1 MYEEMEYQVE
11 EVLFRLNNLL
21 DLQDRPDKFV
31 GTMDDDDYTLDSS
44 EEAAYPSSFSTKDN
58 ISFTSE
64 SIYSEDSGYY
74 RYGDYRGR
82 YGSTGNS
89 DDDYEGPVIHHL
101 DEPKQRL
108 SDLGQIVS
116 PIFGGRYFVKTSW
129 STFRAPKIKPGSV
142 DLKPLSP
149 IKLPV
154 TNSRKTFEKI
164 KNWGSKNNLPISV
177 PEEVQP
183 ENSLDNFLA
192 FPNAANASGENDI
205 DNPLHSRRGDAILPP
220 LVNPERRLPR
230 ALDSMS
236 HMLKLAPIHDDT
248 NSPFKPPPKLP
259 SISEIMA
266 QNRKRRSL
274 KRTQILPIEVDSPSS
289 MSLSSDNDSLFR
301 GSTYQKNISGSRHDL
316 PRSPSLDSG
325 IIRSS
330 ETEDSEISQNEVSDS
345 REFTAATFRGQ
356 PPYRM
361 STATNSKHCW

>member
-1 MYEEMEYQVE
+1 M
-11 EVLFRLNNLL
+11 LFRLNNLF
-21 DLQDRPDKFV
+21 DLQDRPDKFG

-82 YGSTGNS
+82 YGSTANS
-89 DDDYEGPVIHHL
+89 DDDYEGPIIHHL

-108 SDLGQIVS
+108 SDLGQIIS

-154 TNSRKTFEKI
+154 MNGRKTFEKI
-164 KNWGSKNNLPISV
+164 KNWGSKNTVPISV
-177 PEEVQP
+177 PEEIEP
-183 ENSLDNFLA
+183 RNSFDNFLA
-192 FPNAANASGENDI
+192 FPNAANTHKEPDV
-205 DNPLHSRRGDAILPP
+205 DNSLHSTCANPELPP

-230 ALDSMS
+230 ALEAMS
-236 HMLKLAPIHDDT
+236 DKLKLAPRHTDA
-248 NSPFKPPPKLP
+248 NSPFKQPPKLP

-274 KRTQILPIEVDSPSS
+274 KRTQILPFEIDSPSS
-289 MSLSSDNDSLFR
+289 VSFSSDNESLFR
-301 GSTYQKNISGSRHDL
+301 GSVFQTETRNSRKDL

-330 ETEDSEISQNEVSDS
+330 ETDESEISHNEISDS
-345 REFTAATFRGQ
+345 REFTSAVLREQ
-356 PPYRM
+356 PLYRTSM
-361 STATNSKHCW
+361 ASD